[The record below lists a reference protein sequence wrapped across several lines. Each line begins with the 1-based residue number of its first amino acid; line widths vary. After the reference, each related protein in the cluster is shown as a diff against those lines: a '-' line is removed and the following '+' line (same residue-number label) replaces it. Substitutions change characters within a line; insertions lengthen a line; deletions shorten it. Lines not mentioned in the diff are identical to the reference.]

1 MFAYTGKILKI
12 NLTKLK
18 VVKESLNE
26 SLAKLFLGERGLN
39 SAFLYDNVQ
48 PRMDPLD
55 PDNPLLF
62 GVGPLN
68 GTFASG
74 CSRFTVS
81 AKSPLTGILG
91 DACAGG
97 FFGPELK
104 FAGYDQIII
113 EGRASEPV
121 YLWIDDDSVEIRDAG
136 NVWGS
141 DVWETHKIIREEL
154 ADNRIQVAC
163 IGQAGENQVRFA
175 GIFANLARAAG
186 RTGMGT
192 VMGSKRLKAI
202 AVRGSKSVEVADTD
216 GFLEVVETIEDQL
229 FRSPEYK
236 SRSLMGS
243 TRLVNSLNKQ
253 GFLVTKHFQTGVF
266 EGANKIS
273 GEELLKNY
281 NVKSKACFACP
292 MPCSRFFVIKN
303 GRFAGLHG
311 EGPEYETLGSVG
323 SRCNNDDLNL
333 ILKANDMMNRYG
345 MDSITTGEA
354 IAFAMECYE
363 KGILTRK
370 QTDGLD
376 LSWGNNDVILMLIE
390 KIAKKE
396 GFGEVLSHG
405 TRQAAKIIGK
415 GSEKYAMHV
424 KGLEII
430 AGEPRGMKAFA
441 LTYAVGSRGADHLR
455 AEPMFELSNNIE
467 LAKKR
472 FGVSDAALRLK
483 FKGKGKVVK
492 YYEEVC
498 AIADSLP
505 MCKNIA
511 ACLDAP
517 PNFYELKNIA
527 SKLIQTAIGWNTT
540 PGEVQRI
547 GERIINL
554 ERAFNVREGITRK
567 DDTLPK
573 RFLKEPLPKECG
585 PSAGSIVELEPM
597 LNEYYQEREWN
608 EETGIPTQRKLKE
621 IGLEYVAKDLKQL
634 GKQNG
639 K

>member
-1 MFAYTGKILKI
+1 LYAYAGQVLKI
-12 NLTKLK
+12 NLTKSK
-18 VVKESLNE
+18 VVKETLNE

-39 SAFLYDNVQ
+39 SAVLYDNVQ

-55 PDNPLLF
+55 PDNPLIF

-91 DACAGG
+91 DASAGG

-113 EGRASEPV
+113 QGRASRPV
-121 YLWIDDDSVEIRDAG
+121 YLWIDDDRVEVRDAG

-141 DVWETHKIIREEL
+141 DVWETHEKIREEL
-154 ADNRIQVAC
+154 GDNSIQVAC

-175 GIFANLARAAG
+175 GIFANLARAAA

-216 GFLEVVETIEDQL
+216 GFLEIVETMEDQL
-229 FRSPEYK
+229 FKSPDYE

-243 TRLVNSLNKQ
+243 TRLVNSLNEM
-253 GFLVTKHFQTGVF
+253 GFLVTKHFQTGFF
-266 EGANKIS
+266 EGADKIS

-281 NVKSKACFACP
+281 NVKLKACFSCP
-292 MPCSRFFVIKN
+292 LSCSRFFVIKN

-333 ILKANDMMNRYG
+333 ILKANDLMNRYG
-345 MDSITTGEA
+345 MDSITTGEV

-370 QTDGLD
+370 QTNGLD
-376 LSWGNNDVILMLIE
+376 LSWGNNDVILTLIE
-390 KIAKKE
+390 KIAKRE
-396 GFGEVLSHG
+396 GFGEILSYG
-405 TRQAAKIIGK
+405 TQRAAEIIGK

-467 LAKKR
+467 LAEKR
-472 FGVSDAALRLK
+472 FGIADAALRLK

-492 YYEEVC
+492 YYEESC

-505 MCKNIA
+505 MCKNIL

-517 PNFYELKNIA
+517 PMFYELKNIA
-527 SKLIQTAIGWNTT
+527 SKLIHTAIGWNVT
-540 PGEVQRI
+540 PDEVQRI
-547 GERIINL
+547 GERIVNL
-554 ERAFNVREGITRK
+554 ERAFNVREGMTRK
-567 DDTLPK
+567 DDTLPE

-597 LNEYYQEREWN
+597 LDEYYQEREWDK
-608 EETGIPTQRKLKE
+608 ETGIPTQRKLKE
-621 IGLEYVAKDLKQL
+621 IGLEYVAKDLK
-634 GKQNG
+634 
-639 K
+639 